1 MFGITATKYDSKVYA
16 EQLADFLPDK
26 IVDAHIHLW
35 EPKAKEGY
43 ARSSNLVTWTEL
55 VAPDCTYEDLMAS
68 YDTMFPDKRVYP
80 VLMTTPTCHLHIG
93 NPYVLEKAKK
103 NNLPALYCIK
113 PETPLEEIRQ
123 AFADGFCG
131 VKPYLNYAPSYIPA
145 KEIRIYDFITPAQFE
160 LMNELGGVVM
170 LHISRDGRL
179 ADPVN
184 IAQLMEIDER
194 YPDAKVIVAHIGRAY
209 TAESL
214 GNAFDTLKHSKNLYF
229 DFTATTYEPAITA
242 CLEAVGSKRLMF
254 GSDMPIT
261 KMRMYRITENG
272 TYINVVP
279 RGLYGDVSNDPHMR
293 ESDEENITTFMYEE
307 LLAFKK
313 AAEKLSL
320 TRQDVSDI
328 MFNNAV
334 KLFDMSV

>member
-194 YPDAKVIVAHIGRAY
+194 YPNAKVIVAHIGRAY

-279 RGLYGDVSNDPHMR
+279 RGLYGDVSNDSHMR

>member
-1 MFGITATKYDSKVYA
+1 MFGIIATPYDRKVYA

-26 IVDAHIHLW
+26 IVDAHIHMW
-35 EPKAKEGY
+35 EPKAREGY
-43 ARSSNLVTWTEL
+43 ARSSSLVAWTEM
-55 VAPDCTYEDLMAS
+55 VAADCTYEDLMAS
-68 YDTMFPDKRVYP
+68 YETMFPGKRVYP
-80 VLMTTPTCHLHIG
+80 VLMSTPTCHLHIG
-93 NPYVLEKAKK
+93 NPYVLEKAKE
-103 NNLPALYCIK
+103 NALPALYCIK
-113 PETPLEEIRQ
+113 PETPPEEIRH

-145 KEIRIYDFITPAQFE
+145 KEIRIYDFITPEQFE

-194 YPDAKVIVAHIGRAY
+194 YPNAKVIVAHIGRAY
-209 TAESL
+209 TPESL

-320 TRQDVSDI
+320 TREEIKDVLC
-328 MFNNAV
+328 NNAV
-334 KLFDMSV
+334 RLFNMSI

>member
-43 ARSSNLVTWTEL
+43 ARSANLVTWPEL

-93 NPYVLEKAKK
+93 NPYVLEKATK

-131 VKPYLNYAPSYIPA
+131 VKPYLNFAPSYIPA

-334 KLFDMSV
+334 NLFNMSV

>member
-1 MFGITATKYDSKVYA
+1 MFGITATPYDRKVYT

-35 EPKAKEGY
+35 EPKAREGY
-43 ARSSNLVTWTEL
+43 ARSSSLVTWTEL

-68 YDTMFPDKRVYP
+68 YETMFPGKRVYP

-103 NNLPALYCIK
+103 NHLPALYCIK

-170 LHISRDGRL
+170 LHISRDDRL

-194 YPDAKVIVAHIGRAY
+194 YPNAKVIVAHIGRAY
-209 TAESL
+209 TPESL

-279 RGLYGDVSNDPHMR
+279 RGLYGDVSADPHMR
-293 ESDEENITTFMYEE
+293 ETDEENVTTFMYEE

-320 TRQDVSDI
+320 TREEIADVLC
-328 MFNNAV
+328 NNAV
-334 KLFDMSV
+334 RLFNMSI

>member
-43 ARSSNLVTWTEL
+43 ARSANLVTWPEL

-80 VLMTTPTCHLHIG
+80 VLMTTPTCHLHFG

-131 VKPYLNYAPSYIPA
+131 VKPYLNFAPSYIPA

-194 YPDAKVIVAHIGRAY
+194 YPNAKVIVAHIGRAY

>member
-43 ARSSNLVTWTEL
+43 ARSANLVTWPEL

-131 VKPYLNYAPSYIPA
+131 VKPYLNFAPSYIPA
-145 KEIRIYDFITPAQFE
+145 REIRIYDFITPAQFE
-160 LMNELGGVVM
+160 LMNELGVVVM

-194 YPDAKVIVAHIGRAY
+194 YPNAKVIVAHIGRAY
-209 TAESL
+209 TPESL

-229 DFTATTYEPAITA
+229 DFTATAYEPAITA

>member
-43 ARSSNLVTWTEL
+43 ARSANLVTWPEL

-131 VKPYLNYAPSYIPA
+131 VKPYLNFAPSYIPA

-194 YPDAKVIVAHIGRAY
+194 YPNAKVIVAHIGRAY
-209 TAESL
+209 TPESL

>member
-26 IVDAHIHLW
+26 IVDVHIHLW

-43 ARSSNLVTWTEL
+43 ARSSNLVTWPEL
-55 VAPDCTYEDLMAS
+55 VAPDCTYEDLMVS

-131 VKPYLNYAPSYIPA
+131 VKPYLNFAPSYNPA

-194 YPDAKVIVAHIGRAY
+194 YPNAKVIVAHIGRAY

>member
-43 ARSSNLVTWTEL
+43 ARSANLVTWPEL

-131 VKPYLNYAPSYIPA
+131 VKPYLNFAPSYIPA

-194 YPDAKVIVAHIGRAY
+194 YPNAKVIVAHIGRAY
-209 TAESL
+209 TPESL

-334 KLFDMSV
+334 KLFNMSV